1 MRENRDIKD
10 YLKDIID
17 NMNYAVVFLQDIS
30 YEGFSE
36 SIQKQYEVNYALLI
50 IGEATKKIPG
60 DLRSQH
66 PEIPWQEIAG
76 IRDKIAH
83 DYFGI
88 DTEKIWKTVKEDI
101 PAIKPL
107 IEKIFIS
114 FIKN

>member
-1 MRENRDIKD
+1 MKGNRDIRD
-10 YLKDIID
+10 YIKDIID
-17 NMNYAVVFLQDIS
+17 NMDYAVNFLQDIS
-30 YEGFSE
+30 YKEFAI

-50 IGEATKKIPG
+50 IGEATKKIPS
-60 DLRSQH
+60 DLRLKY

-107 IEKIFIS
+107 IEKIFIP
-114 FIKN
+114 